1 MHWGGMEVL
10 NEREIKVQ
18 LEDKIVDMTNILKK
32 SKDVELRIVRDTV
45 TVAEI
50 NRKIVSK
57 REN

>member
-1 MHWGGMEVL
+1 M
-10 NEREIKVQ
+10 NEREIKIQ
-18 LEDKIVDMTNILKK
+18 LEDKIEDIANILKK

>member
-1 MHWGGMEVL
+1 ML
-10 NEREIKVQ
+10 NEREIRVQ
-18 LEDKIVDMTNILKK
+18 LEDKIEDMTNILKK

-50 NRKIVSK
+50 NRKIVLK

>member
-1 MHWGGMEVL
+1 ML

-32 SKDVELRIVRDTV
+32 SKDVELRVVRDTV